1 MPPVNTAR
9 VGAASRQYERVSG
22 HSDEF
27 LDRLLT
33 RRVQRLMSLTARHPL
48 AVDLSTAVGLACL
61 GVVGLASQQRLQ
73 PTALIF
79 CVAICAPLL
88 LRRRSP
94 FLCFAVVAGVAF
106 AQWLLAGPLLSD
118 AAVLVALYWVALEG
132 TLAEVVLAA
141 ITVEI
146 GAIMA
151 AVRWSTVQPLK
162 AWVGL
167 TGLTVAAGVLGIT
180 IRQRR
185 AMLIS
190 LHERA
195 AGLEFERD
203 QEGRLGAAA
212 ERARIARE
220 MHDIV
225 AHNLS
230 VIIALAD
237 GATYAMDSSPER
249 AIEATRRV
257 SATGRQ
263 ALLEMRRLLGVLRE
277 ESSAQPLEPQPS
289 LDRLDE
295 LLAQVHA
302 AGIPVTLEL
311 DGDPRSL
318 PDGVQLTVFRV
329 AQEALT
335 NTLKHA
341 ARPASAHLALRCR
354 PGQLDLEVTDTGDT
368 GDTAGTGD
376 RASVRDTAGARATDA
391 RGDACRERPTTT
403 SGGRGLL
410 GMRERAAAYGGVLD
424 AGPGP
429 QGGWRVHL
437 SLQPDVEVAA
447 P

>member
-1 MPPVNTAR
+1 
-9 VGAASRQYERVSG
+9 VSD
-22 HSDEF
+22 HSDEL

-33 RRVQRLMSLTARHPL
+33 QRVQRLMSLAARHPL
-48 AVDLSTAVGLACL
+48 AVDLSIAIGLVGLGVL
-61 GVVGLASQQRLQ
+61 GLVGQERLQ
-73 PTALIF
+73 PLPLIF
-79 CVAICAPLL
+79 CVAVCAPLL

-94 FLCFAVVAGVAF
+94 FLCFAVIAGVAF
-106 AQWLLAGPLLSD
+106 VQWLLAGPLLAD

-132 TLAEVVLAA
+132 TLAEVLLAA
-141 ITVEI
+141 VTVEI

-151 AVRWSTVQPLK
+151 AARWSTVQPLK

-180 IRQRR
+180 VRQRR

-195 AGLEFERD
+195 AALELERD

-249 AIEATRRV
+249 ALEATRRV

-277 ESSAQPLEPQPS
+277 EEPSAQPLEPQPS
-289 LDRLDE
+289 LARLDD
-295 LLAQVHA
+295 LLAQVKA

-311 DGDPRSL
+311 DGDPRGL

-341 ARPASAHLALRCR
+341 VRPAEAHMALRCR
-354 PGQLDLEVTDTGDT
+354 PGRLDLEVTDTGDT
-368 GDTAGTGD
+368 CGTA
-376 RASVRDTAGARATDA
+376 RAGEMAGAGETAGALGEID
-391 RGDACRERPTTT
+391 RERVAADT
-403 SGGRGLL
+403 GGRGLR
-410 GMRERAAAYGGVLD
+410 GMRERAAAYGGELD
-424 AGPGP
+424 AGPAP

-437 SLQPDVEVAA
+437 SLQSDVEVAA